1 MRAATHAHPQFTDH
15 CFTGEYPTQAQRPRG
30 PAAAEAALLPRRG
43 RLTTERLK
51 DRIALV
57 TGASRG
63 IGRAVALTFAREGAH
78 VLLVARA
85 RKALEEVDDA
95 IRESGGK
102 ATLIPLNLTD
112 GKRVDALGPT
122 LYERFGR
129 LDVLVGNAAILGR
142 LSPLTHIQSEHW
154 ERVIATNVTA
164 NWRLIR
170 TLDPLL
176 RRSDAGR
183 VIFVTSSVAKTA
195 RAYWS
200 PYSVS
205 KAALE
210 TLAKTYANETA
221 DSAIKV
227 NLIDPGATATRMRA
241 EAYPGE
247 DQATL
252 RTAAQVSEAFVEL
265 ALPSFMKNGEIV
277 EA

>member
-1 MRAATHAHPQFTDH
+1 
-15 CFTGEYPTQAQRPRG
+15 
-30 PAAAEAALLPRRG
+30 L
-43 RLTTERLK
+43 TERLK
-51 DRIALV
+51 DRIALI

-63 IGRAVALTFAREGAH
+63 IGRAVAEKFAREGAR
-78 VLLVARA
+78 VLLLARA
-85 RKALEEVDDA
+85 RTALEEVDDA
-95 IRESGGK
+95 IKEAGGS
-102 ATLIPLNLTD
+102 ASLIPLNLTD

-142 LSPLTHIQSEHW
+142 LSPLTHIPSEHW
-154 ERVIATNVTA
+154 ERVIATNLTA

-183 VIFVTSSVAKTA
+183 VIFVTSGVAHTA
-195 RAYWS
+195 KAYWA

-210 TLAKTYANETA
+210 TLAKTYANETSH
-221 DSAIKV
+221 SAIKV
-227 NLIDPGATATRMRA
+227 NIIDPGVIATRMRA

-252 RTAAQVSEAFVEL
+252 RTPDDVAEAFVEA
-265 ALPSFMKNGEIV
+265 ALPSFTKTGQII

>member
-1 MRAATHAHPQFTDH
+1 M
-15 CFTGEYPTQAQRPRG
+15 
-30 PAAAEAALLPRRG
+30 
-43 RLTTERLK
+43 TEPRLK
-51 DRIALV
+51 DRIALI

-63 IGRAVALTFAREGAH
+63 IGRAVALAFAREGAH
-78 VLLVARA
+78 VLLIARSQA
-85 RKALEEVDDA
+85 ALEEVDDA
-95 IRESGGK
+95 IKEAGGK
-102 ATLIPLNLTD
+102 TSLIPLNLTD
-112 GKRVDALGPT
+112 AKRVDALGPT

-129 LDVLVGNAAILGR
+129 LDIFVGNAAILGR
-142 LSPLTHIQSEHW
+142 LSPLTHVPSEHW
-154 ERVIATNVTA
+154 ERVMATNLTA

-183 VIFVTSSVAKTA
+183 VIFVTSSVAHTA
-195 RAYWS
+195 KAYWA

-210 TLAKTYANETA
+210 TLARTYANETA

-227 NLIDPGATATRMRA
+227 NIVDPGATATRMRA

-247 DQATL
+247 DQSRL
-252 RTAAQVSEAFVEL
+252 RTPEQVAEMFVEL
-265 ALPSFMKNGEIV
+265 ALPSCARTGEII

>member
-1 MRAATHAHPQFTDH
+1 
-15 CFTGEYPTQAQRPRG
+15 
-30 PAAAEAALLPRRG
+30 L
-43 RLTTERLK
+43 TERLK
-51 DRIALV
+51 DRIALI

-63 IGRAVALTFAREGAH
+63 IGRAVAEKFAREGAR
-78 VLLVARA
+78 VLLLARA
-85 RKALEEVDDA
+85 RTALEEVDDA
-95 IRESGGK
+95 IKEAGGS
-102 ATLIPLNLTD
+102 ASLIPLNLTD

-129 LDVLVGNAAILGR
+129 LDVFVGNAAILGR
-142 LSPLTHIQSEHW
+142 LSPLSHVPSEHW
-154 ERVIATNVTA
+154 ERVIATNLTA

-183 VIFVTSSVAKTA
+183 VIFVTSGVAHTA
-195 RAYWS
+195 KAYWA

-210 TLAKTYANETA
+210 TLAKTYANETSH
-221 DSAIKV
+221 SAIKV
-227 NLIDPGATATRMRA
+227 NIIDPGVIATRMRA

-252 RTAAQVSEAFVEL
+252 RTPDDVAEAFVEA
-265 ALPSFMKNGEIV
+265 ALPSFTKTGQII

>member
-1 MRAATHAHPQFTDH
+1 
-15 CFTGEYPTQAQRPRG
+15 
-30 PAAAEAALLPRRG
+30 
-43 RLTTERLK
+43 LTSLRLK
-51 DRIALV
+51 DRIALI

-63 IGRAVALTFAREGAH
+63 VGRAVALVFAREGAH
-78 VLLVARA
+78 VLLLART
-85 RKALEEVDDA
+85 RKALEEVDDQVRA
-95 IRESGGK
+95 HGGK
-102 ATLIPLNLTD
+102 ATLIPLDLAD
-112 GKRVDALGPT
+112 GKAIDALGPS

-129 LDVLVGNAAILGR
+129 LDVLVGNAGILGR
-142 LSPLTHIQSEHW
+142 LTPLTHIPSEQW
-154 ERVIATNVTA
+154 ERALAVNVTA

-183 VIFVTSSVAKTA
+183 VIFVTSGVAHSG
-195 RAYWS
+195 RAYWA

-205 KAALE
+205 KAALD

-221 DSAIKV
+221 DSPIKV

-252 RTAAQVSEAFVEL
+252 RTPEQVAEKFVVL
-265 ALPSFMKNGEIV
+265 ATPQWTETGQIV

>member
-1 MRAATHAHPQFTDH
+1 LNDQ
-15 CFTGEYPTQAQRPRG
+15 
-30 PAAAEAALLPRRG
+30 
-43 RLTTERLK
+43 RLK

-63 IGRAVALTFAREGAH
+63 IGRATAVVLAREGAH
-78 VLLVARA
+78 VLLLARTVKSLETTDDEI
-85 RKALEEVDDA
+85 KAE
-95 IRESGGK
+95 GGK
-102 ATLIPLNLTD
+102 SSLIPLNLED
-112 GKRVDALGPT
+112 GKLIDALGPT
-122 LYERFGR
+122 LYERFGK
-129 LDVLVGNAAILGR
+129 LDIFVGNAGILGGLR
-142 LSPLTHIQSEHW
+142 PLTHIPSEVW
-154 ERVIATNVTA
+154 ERVLAVNLTA

-183 VIFVTSSVAKTA
+183 VVFVTSSGVAQSG
-195 RAYWS
+195 RAYWA

-221 DSAIKV
+221 DSSIKV
-227 NLIDPGATATRMRA
+227 NVVDPGATATAMRA

-252 RTAAQVSEAFVEL
+252 QSPEQAAEVIVRL
-265 ALPSFMKNGEIV
+265 AMPDHTETGQIIDV
-277 EA
+277 